1 MKQLKLWAA
10 ERSRQVSA
18 RWARFPEKARTEVV
32 AQFVRLVVES
42 AIARSHRG
50 KAPREEQR

>member
-18 RWARFPEKARTEVV
+18 RWAQFPEKARAEVV
-32 AQFVRLVVES
+32 ARFVRLVVE
-42 AIARSHRG
+42 AVIARSHRG
-50 KAPREEQR
+50 RAPREEQR